1 MKSPEQALIA
11 VDASAL
17 GAHAAFGAVLLL
29 PDGTRLEV
37 SGPLPRSEYQEVTSA
52 LAALR
57 YLPAG
62 TPASLHLDAQAEV
75 LRASLIVTHPWVHVV
90 QIPRNS
96 TREHERA
103 HDLARAALKA
113 TAPRAQAPSANG
125 PQLAVYA
132 FRGVES
138 APTFALAYWQA
149 GEIEVRMGEVPIQPT
164 RAQTLTA
171 IQVAAQAFTPPGME
185 LVIAAA
191 ATARRQTPGW
201 NVTRE
206 QLTAMRRQAEKALL
220 QGHSGPPDSG

>member
-138 APTFALAYWQA
+138 APSFALAYWHS
-149 GEIEVRMGEVPIQPT
+149 GEIETHTGTVPAQPT
-164 RAQTLTA
+164 KAQTLTA
-171 IQVAAQAFTPPGME
+171 IRVAAQAFTPPGME
-185 LVIAAA
+185 LVIASA

-206 QLTAMRRQAEKALL
+206 QLTAMRRQAEAALVTER
-220 QGHSGPPDSG
+220 

>member
-52 LAALR
+52 LAALH

-62 TPASLHLDAQAEV
+62 MPASLHLDAQAEV
-75 LRASLIVTHPWVHVV
+75 LRASLTITHPWVHVV

-113 TAPRAQAPSANG
+113 SAPRAQAPSADG

-138 APTFALAYWQA
+138 GPKFAVAYWQG
-149 GEIEVRMGEVPIQPT
+149 GEIEVRTGEVPVQPT
-164 RAQTLTA
+164 KAQTLTA
-171 IQVAAQAFTPPGME
+171 IQVSAQAFTPPGME

-191 ATARRQTPGW
+191 ATARRQAPGW

-206 QLTAMRRQAEKALL
+206 QLTAMRRQAEKSLV
-220 QGHSGPPDSG
+220 QEFSEPPISG

>member
-1 MKSPEQALIA
+1 MDVPEQALIA

-37 SGPLPRSEYQEVTSA
+37 SGPLPRSAYQEVTSA

-62 TPASLHLDAQAEV
+62 MPANLYLDAQADV
-75 LRASLIVTHPWVHVV
+75 LRASLSVTHPNVHVL

-103 HDLARAALKA
+103 HDLARAALK
-113 TAPRAQAPSANG
+113 TSAPQKQLPTANG
-125 PQLAVYA
+125 PQLAVYT
-132 FRGVES
+132 FRGPETS
-138 APTFALAYWQA
+138 PTFALAYWKSGVLETRTGQ
-149 GEIEVRMGEVPIQPT
+149 VPIQST
-164 RAQTLTA
+164 KALTLQA
-171 IQVAAQAFTPPGME
+171 IHEAAQALTPPGMQ

-206 QLTAMRRQAEKALL
+206 QLTAMRRQAEKALV
-220 QGHSGPPDSG
+220 QEHTEPPGSG